1 MNGDLETL
9 PPDAPGERPA
19 VDPTDPPPSPQV
31 TPPLGYHP
39 SLDGLRA
46 IAVLSVLLFHASIWD
61 KRLGWQGGWLG
72 VDMFF
77 VISGFL
83 ITKLL
88 LAEFERH
95 GRISLRGF
103 YTRRA
108 LRLYPLIAAV
118 LVAALILHLWL
129 SPTSS
134 LRPRGLGILSIA
146 GYFSNWVI
154 VHQQS
159 NRSMG
164 IFSHLWSL
172 SIEEQF
178 YLLWP
183 LLLIGLLVA
192 GVRRRGV
199 MLVTGL
205 GALAIAGYRYRVEW
219 RVARFGTNNPFTYGL
234 RSQAHTTWYY
244 SSFTHT
250 DGLLIGSFL
259 AALLSFRHVR
269 PAGRLHHVLGVGA
282 MVALVVDAAIVYQ
295 AGRQFDAPWVAYWGL
310 ALFNVLVAVL
320 VAHLLLS
327 PHARVPRVLALGPI
341 VWIGR
346 RSYCIYL
353 VSLPIFAG
361 IHAAMPHQVDGALVL
376 GTVLTFVVA
385 GLSYRWFERPFL
397 SLKSRF
403 APVVKP
409 AESTLSPS

>member
-1 MNGDLETL
+1 M
-9 PPDAPGERPA
+9 
-19 VDPTDPPPSPQV
+19 PTDPPPGPQV

-46 IAVLSVLLFHASIWD
+46 IAVASVLVFHASLWD
-61 KRLGWQGGWLG
+61 DRLHWGGGWVG

-83 ITKLL
+83 ITRLL

-95 GRISLRGF
+95 GRISLKHF
-103 YTRRA
+103 YVRRA
-108 LRLYPLIAAV
+108 LRLYPLIVVA
-118 LVAALILHLWL
+118 LVAALVLHLWL
-129 SPTSS
+129 SPTST
-134 LRPRGLGILSIA
+134 LRPRGIGLVGI
-146 GYFSNWVI
+146 GFYFVNWVI

-164 IFSHLWSL
+164 IFSHLWTL

-183 LLLIGLLVA
+183 VILIGLLLA

-205 GALAIAGYRYRVEW
+205 GAVAVAGYRYRVEW
-219 RVARFGTNNPFTYGL
+219 DGARYGTNNPFAYGL
-234 RSQAHTTWYY
+234 RSHAHTTWYY

-259 AALLSFRHVR
+259 AALLSFRHV
-269 PAGRLHHVLGVGA
+269 PSGRRVPLLVGVTA
-282 MVALVVDAAIVYQ
+282 VVALVVDGAIAYRAGLQ
-295 AGRQFDAPWVAYWGL
+295 ADPPWLAYWGL

-320 VAHLLLS
+320 VAHLLLT
-327 PHARVPRVLALGPI
+327 PKGRLPTVLALAPI

-346 RSYCIYL
+346 RSYCIY
-353 VSLPIFAG
+353 
-361 IHAAMPHQVDGALVL
+361 
-376 GTVLTFVVA
+376 VVN
-385 GLSYRWFERPFL
+385 
-397 SLKSRF
+397 
-403 APVVKP
+403 
-409 AESTLSPS
+409 